1 MHNGTLRSLGCSA
14 TILRGLD
21 SELSDDTEVTEG
33 GGRVSESNIRPE
45 AT

>member
-1 MHNGTLRSLGCSA
+1 MLNGTLRSLGCGV
-14 TILRGLD
+14 TVFRGFHY

-33 GGRVSESNIRPE
+33 VIKSNIHTE